1 MLYSVQRVNS
11 LLAINWTAISINSD
25 SCYTHHCQFLS
36 WLGLK
41 KQFPHCLSTDSIGVC
56 FLRSLYSSAKKKQKK
71 NRLQF
76 RFQLVYKNSY
86 LDIMY
91 FNCIYSELF
100 LLRFHEW
107 NTFTC
112 TTKHFTHSTD
122 AVCSIMTRF
131 NRLIFYVHM
140 QKWQMCIT

>member
-56 FLRSLYSSAKKKQKK
+56 FLRSLYSSAKKKTKKKQIAVQISIGLQKFISGHHV
-71 NRLQF
+71 LQLYLF
-76 RFQLVYKNSY
+76 RAVSPQISWVEYIY
-86 LDIMY
+86 MY
-91 FNCIYSELF
+91 HKTL
-100 LLRFHEW
+100 
-107 NTFTC
+107 
-112 TTKHFTHSTD
+112 HSLHR
-122 AVCSIMTRF
+122 CSMFDHDQI
-131 NRLIFYVHM
+131 
-140 QKWQMCIT
+140 